1 MQREKCVIAPDD
13 SYQLYDE
20 DLHAKSGIL
29 KLVSCHACGAD
40 VADKYVEVDGTLLLI
55 DLALQVSP
63 LTQFLFCFLLVKK
76 HQFAWRVNQ

>member
-1 MQREKCVIAPDD
+1 MIAPDD

-29 KLVSCHACGAD
+29 KLVPCHACGAD

-63 LTQFLFCFLLVKK
+63 LTQFLF
-76 HQFAWRVNQ
+76 